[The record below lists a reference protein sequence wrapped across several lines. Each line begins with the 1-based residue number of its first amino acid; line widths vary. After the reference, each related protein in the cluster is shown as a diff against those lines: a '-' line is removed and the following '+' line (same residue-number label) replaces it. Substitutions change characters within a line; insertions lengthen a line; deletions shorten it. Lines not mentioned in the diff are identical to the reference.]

1 MKDLLIQERAEKKHI
16 FKYFIV
22 CHGCLLA
29 LLWVTHEESLY
40 GYLKP
45 CRCICSVS
53 CLGLSSNDFYAFI
66 SLAGD
71 FFSSFFHSTCFLRD
85 VGRAGL
91 DFPCNLVCDRCLS
104 IFKFQLMVHADV
116 IWKEKKN
123 GHRLCRGK
131 WKPKSLNCCFFSP
144 HICGCHRILK
154 KDERI
159 PVSIL
164 CVFTMRSH
172 TYSCLSQGTIRV
184 HATANSQKTNSR
196 TIKLKKYLDF
206 VLARKTRVAIA
217 FSCEH

>member
-71 FFSSFFHSTCFLRD
+71 FFLLFFHSTCFLRD

-116 IWKEKKN
+116 IWKEKKMDIDYAEGN
-123 GHRLCRGK
+123 GSQSH
-131 WKPKSLNCCFFSP
+131 STVVFFP
-144 HICGCHRILK
+144 RTYVAVIEFK
-154 KDERI
+154 KR
-159 PVSIL
+159 
-164 CVFTMRSH
+164 MRE
-172 TYSCLSQGTIRV
+172 SQFRFYASSQCEATHIRV
-184 HATANSQKTNSR
+184 FRRVQLGYTPLQ
-196 TIKLKKYLDF
+196 
-206 VLARKTRVAIA
+206 TRRRLIQ
-217 FSCEH
+217 EQLN